1 MGNTPIVF
9 AADKSEITYTISLID
24 NSVLEARETFNLS
37 LTLTDDSYG
46 VLGEIS
52 SAVITIIDDD
62 EVTIQFYLNPCSPVS
77 EGQGSLS
84 ITIFKIGFSDIP
96 VSVQVFTV
104 ENTAEGKV
112 RNIILL
118 KRTEVQNPCGQ
129 YSVPY
134 HIALHTK

>member
-46 VLGEIS
+46 VLGDIS

-112 RNIILL
+112 RNI
-118 KRTEVQNPCGQ
+118 
-129 YSVPY
+129 
-134 HIALHTK
+134 